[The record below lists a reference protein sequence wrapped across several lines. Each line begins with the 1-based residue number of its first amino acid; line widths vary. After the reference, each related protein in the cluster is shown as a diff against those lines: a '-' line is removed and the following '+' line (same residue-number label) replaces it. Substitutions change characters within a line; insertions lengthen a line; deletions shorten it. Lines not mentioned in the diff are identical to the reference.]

1 MQPDEH
7 CCVDIF
13 HIHIGKDLCGNAK
26 VLPVLKI
33 KKYR

>member
-13 HIHIGKDLCGNAK
+13 HIHKGKVLCGNAK
-26 VLPVLKI
+26 DLPIVK
-33 KKYR
+33 